1 VPAPLELELE
11 VVVSYLIGVRG
22 WGGGG
27 VGGTKMG
34 SSTRAKVLLAT
45 ELSLQPRLSRINDV
59 RMYILEPTSRNSELI
74 S

>member
-1 VPAPLELELE
+1 M
-11 VVVSYLIGVRG
+11 
-22 WGGGG
+22 GGGG

>member
-1 VPAPLELELE
+1 MPAPLELELE

-22 WGGGG
+22 G
-27 VGGTKMG
+27 GGTKMG